1 MKNIEILA
9 VKVKKATERLKRLT
23 DENLKL
29 KLEVE
34 YLRKESACGRKQ
46 TSEYVVLRKNTEEAA
61 TKIER
66 IIKKIDTAKVS

>member
-1 MKNIEILA
+1 MGNIEILA

-34 YLRKESACGRKQ
+34 CLRKESERGRKHAV
-46 TSEYVVLRKNTEEAA
+46 EYAVLRKNTEEAA

-66 IIKKIDTAKVS
+66 IIKKIDTTKVS

>member
-1 MKNIEILA
+1 MGNTEILA
-9 VKVKKATERLKRLT
+9 VKVKKVAERLKRLT

-34 YLRKESACGRKQ
+34 YLKKENELGRKQ
-46 TSEYVVLRKNTEEAA
+46 AGRYTVLRKNADEAA
-61 TKIER
+61 TKIEK

>member
-1 MKNIEILA
+1 MGNIDILA
-9 VKVKKATERLKRLT
+9 VKVKKAVDRLKRLT

-34 YLRKESACGRKQ
+34 YLRKESERGRKQ
-46 TSEYVVLRKNTEEAA
+46 ASEYVVLRKNTEESAA
-61 TKIER
+61 KIER

>member
-1 MKNIEILA
+1 MENIEILA
-9 VKVKKATERLKRLT
+9 AKVKKATERLKRLT

-34 YLRKESACGRKQ
+34 CLRKESERGRKYVG
-46 TSEYVVLRKNTEEAA
+46 EYAMLRKNTEEAVA
-61 TKIER
+61 KIEK